1 MVINTIPTDPK
12 NSCFGGPKAIR
23 RYGTRRLGT
32 TTFPGFVLSGFQSR
46 NVIATFSATFLQL
59 VLTSGQKLV
68 NNSMVE
74 KLLVDR
80 EASNRQKRSKPSKKR
95 AASAFDAED
104 SENSFL
110 ADPDEPQVFQ
120 KVQDLGT
127 RSKRTKK
134 PKLVETTNT
143 GPVTKLVEATNVG
156 PVTKRGRGRPKK
168 VMLQ

>member
-1 MVINTIPTDPK
+1 MLLTQFHFAVDLAHHFYGA
-12 NSCFGGPKAIR
+12 SR
-23 RYGTRRLGT
+23 R
-32 TTFPGFVLSGFQSR
+32 SGSIEQ
-46 NVIATFSATFLQL
+46 AETQQAL
-59 VLTSGQKLV
+59 
-68 NNSMVE
+68 
-74 KLLVDR
+74 
-80 EASNRQKRSKPSKKR
+80 KKR

-143 GPVTKLVEATNVG
+143 GPVTKLVEAINVG

>member
-80 EASNRQKRSKPSKKR
+80 EASNRQKRSKPSKKKSSICLWCR
-95 AASAFDAED
+95 RLWKFIFSRPGWTTSISKSAG
-104 SENSFL
+104 SWN
-110 ADPDEPQVFQ
+110 
-120 KVQDLGT
+120 KVQEDEKAKAGWDHQH
-127 RSKRTKK
+127 RSSD
-134 PKLVETTNT
+134 
-143 GPVTKLVEATNVG
+143 
-156 PVTKRGRGRPKK
+156 
-168 VMLQ
+168 